1 MGKLN
6 KRVVTTRRERILY
19 STLGF
24 LLGILMLAGAYYYF
38 PMGRGFFHYRV
49 VTRLGGM
56 GLLFTVVAIWAFVRN
71 LTSK

>member
-24 LLGILMLAGAYYYF
+24 IFGIVMFVAAYYYF
-38 PMGRGFFHYRV
+38 PMGRGIIHNRFVF
-49 VTRLGGM
+49 RLGGV
-56 GLLFTVVAIWAFVRN
+56 GLFFAVLSVWALVRE
-71 LTSK
+71 LSK